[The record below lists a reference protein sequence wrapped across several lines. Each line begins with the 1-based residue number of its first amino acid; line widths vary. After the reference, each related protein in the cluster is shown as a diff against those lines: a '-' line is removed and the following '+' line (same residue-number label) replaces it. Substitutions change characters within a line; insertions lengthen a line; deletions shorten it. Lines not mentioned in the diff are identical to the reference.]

1 MGMVRDPLV
10 RRIIY
15 GDGRRL
21 PNQMADTNNGI
32 GSAVGV
38 AGWRSSIRLPESLAS
53 HPDSTRLF
61 P

>member
-32 GSAVGV
+32 TQAFYQF
-38 AGWRSSIRLPESLAS
+38 LMKCN
-53 HPDSTRLF
+53 
-61 P
+61 